1 MLDENKNITIS
12 NNNGNDNDN
21 DKKLD
26 KMLINNNIHRQQQQ
40 QQQQQVEEMVNNL
53 PSSSSSS
60 SPPQTNRCC
69 STTTT
74 TNIISDEHQ
83 TTNNIDYYYYY
94 FHFNRIMQNFFK
106 MKNDN
111 DDDDHHHHHY
121 LKDVFVEDCRR
132 HYHHHYDDNNNNGNN
147 GEQGAIL
154 NPSSIFS
161 HHVIIQQQQQQQSLN
176 HRLYGFGHGGDGGEN
191 SLSPSP
197 PVSTSTSTYPWNHQ
211 HQHYYYYTTLLHYF
225 QQNYQDISRRYRQQ
239 QQQRLL
245 NSNNQQQSGWTPV
258 ITTTSSTTINSNKNG
273 NQNQPATILSYQAIN
288 PSSSS
293 MQQKPSVSSSAMG
306 SESASSNIVAK
317 VVPLVATNFNNN
329 NVDQQQ
335 QQQNSINISSQ
346 YLASESISRNSY
358 QTPHNAYMIHPTKY
372 KQAFFP
378 AESIRTEYNKSV
390 KNLPIHS
397 THSKRKSSS
406 SSKGN
411 KIIDSVVMPIP
422 MIKPHKHGA
431 TLGFNLPEQ
440 GLTLYLDINELA
452 TKPMAQN
459 IGLKVVAHQKN
470 QQSNQDDDDDI
481 DDGDDGEVDDDN
493 VDHDGSFEKQENSNR
508 FSNNNNLTSA
518 ITGRRIVNPDGPKK
532 IIVKKAKFRYQMAI
546 NDSAIARKPYK
557 VVAKKANNGQL
568 LSPMQAKFSQQQN
581 STVNINNN
589 FSTMNDRYK
598 NRTAN
603 IPPSASRIPITYS
616 SLKNDQYQ
624 VDLGNSN
631 NNNNNKNDH
640 AIQQKLIN
648 DFNDMNM
655 GKNSQKNERE
665 IITFSDDN
673 DGDDDDSDDSD
684 NNGSDIMFPLNF
696 DNHYDTNDDD
706 DDSNEQMLH
715 ATTQLPIETTT
726 TTTFWSLRNPK
737 DTNSYLNEPNDLV
750 TNGNTL
756 EEKVRKQE
764 MIDNE
769 LVQQMQLLLEKSTKL
784 IEMSADSCLAKNQ
797 QCHSPQDFCTTGTN
811 SIISNTSTTIREIAQ
826 QLDAHHILNE
836 VSSLFESEL
845 QDFMDF
851 STKGYTII
859 LPSNNAVKRLP
870 PNLLKRWHKN
880 METFMLN
887 GYLIEGI
894 HTIDSLSK
902 NMMIT
907 TRGKTKLIINRPFNE
922 TYTINGQRVIR
933 ANQQTS
939 NNGLIHVIDGLLYP
953 GSNKDIIDTLKSCG
967 RFDGFVTLVEGTG
980 FADLLRKEGPFTVFV
995 PSNDALQKVPDTDLE
1010 VIRRNMT
1017 ALKEFLMYHVAQG
1030 AYYSQDLRD
1039 GQFMPSILNEQY
1051 LQAGVRVDGCSRR
1064 LVEVN
1069 VSPLYRSDIAA
1080 SNGVIHV
1087 IDWILK
1093 PDDRDWC
1100 DGIILPKRR

>member
-1 MLDENKNITIS
+1 MMKMNINSMNINDFFIYILILIIKFEIIRSTYLYQNVSASIS
-12 NNNGNDNDN
+12 QYEPIVRSSSTTTTNQYHHHNHQP
-21 DKKLD
+21 K
-26 KMLINNNIHRQQQQ
+26 QQQQ
-40 QQQQQVEEMVNNL
+40 QKHL
-53 PSSSSSS
+53 
-60 SPPQTNRCC
+60 
-69 STTTT
+69 
-74 TNIISDEHQ
+74 
-83 TTNNIDYYYYY
+83 
-94 FHFNRIMQNFFK
+94 
-106 MKNDN
+106 NDN
-111 DDDDHHHHHY
+111 
-121 LKDVFVEDCRR
+121 
-132 HYHHHYDDNNNNGNN
+132 
-147 GEQGAIL
+147 QTQ
-154 NPSSIFS
+154 SI
-161 HHVIIQQQQQQQSLN
+161 Q
-176 HRLYGFGHGGDGGEN
+176 
-191 SLSPSP
+191 
-197 PVSTSTSTYPWNHQ
+197 T
-211 HQHYYYYTTLLHYF
+211 
-225 QQNYQDISRRYRQQ
+225 
-239 QQQRLL
+239 
-245 NSNNQQQSGWTPV
+245 SGWTPV
-258 ITTTSSTTINSNKNG
+258 ITTTSTTSTTINSNKNG

-293 MQQKPSVSSSAMG
+293 MQQKSSMSSSAMG

-335 QQQNSINISSQ
+335 TNSINISSQ

-397 THSKRKSSS
+397 THSKRKS

-470 QQSNQDDDDDI
+470 QQSNQDDDDDDI
-481 DDGDDGEVDDDN
+481 DDDGEVDDN
-493 VDHDGSFEKQENSNR
+493 VDLESNFEKQENSNQ

-532 IIVKKAKFRYQMAI
+532 IIVKKSKISLSNGYQ
-546 NDSAIARKPYK
+546 
-557 VVAKKANNGQL
+557 KKANNGQL

-581 STVNINNN
+581 STVNINN
-589 FSTMNDRYK
+589 FATMNDRYK

-624 VDLGNSN
+624 VDLGNN
-631 NNNNNKNDH
+631 NNNNNKNDQ

-648 DFNDMNM
+648 NFNDMNT
-655 GKNSQKNERE
+655 GKNLQKNERE

-673 DGDDDDSDDSD
+673 DGDDDDDSDSD
-684 NNGSDIMFPLNF
+684 NGSSDIMFPLNF

-706 DDSNEQMLH
+706 DSNEQMLR
-715 ATTQLPIETTT
+715 ATTQLPIET

-784 IEMSADSCLAKNQ
+784 IEMSADSCTAKNQ
-797 QCHSPQDFCTTGTN
+797 RCQSPQDFCTTVTN

-836 VSSLFESEL
+836 VSSLFENEL

>member
-1 MLDENKNITIS
+1 MMKMNINSMNINDFFIYILILIIKFEIIRSTYLYQNVSASIS
-12 NNNGNDNDN
+12 QYEP
-21 DKKLD
+21 
-26 KMLINNNIHRQQQQ
+26 IVR
-40 QQQQQVEEMVNNL
+40 
-53 PSSSSSS
+53 S
-60 SPPQTNRCC
+60 

-74 TNIISDEHQ
+74 T
-83 TTNNIDYYYYY
+83 TTNQY
-94 FHFNRIMQNFFK
+94 HQ
-106 MKNDN
+106 
-111 DDDDHHHHHY
+111 HHH
-121 LKDVFVEDCRR
+121 
-132 HYHHHYDDNNNNGNN
+132 
-147 GEQGAIL
+147 
-154 NPSSIFS
+154 S
-161 HHVIIQQQQQQQSLN
+161 HQQKQQQQPKHLNDNQTQSIQ
-176 HRLYGFGHGGDGGEN
+176 
-191 SLSPSP
+191 
-197 PVSTSTSTYPWNHQ
+197 T
-211 HQHYYYYTTLLHYF
+211 
-225 QQNYQDISRRYRQQ
+225 
-239 QQQRLL
+239 
-245 NSNNQQQSGWTPV
+245 SGWTPV
-258 ITTTSSTTINSNKNG
+258 ITTTSSTTINTNKNG

-288 PSSSS
+288 PSSSLS

-317 VVPLVATNFNNN
+317 VVPLVATNFNSN
-329 NVDQQQ
+329 NVDQ

-397 THSKRKSSS
+397 THSKRKSSSSS

-481 DDGDDGEVDDDN
+481 DDGDDGEVDDEN
-493 VDHDGSFEKQENSNR
+493 VDHANNFEKQENLNR
-508 FSNNNNLTSA
+508 FSNNNLTSA

-532 IIVKKAKFRYQMAI
+532 IIVKKAKFRYQMST
-546 NDSAIARKPYK
+546 NDSAVARKPYK
-557 VVAKKANNGQL
+557 VVAKKANDGQL

-624 VDLGNSN
+624 VDLGNN
-631 NNNNNKNDH
+631 NNNNNKNDQ

-648 DFNDMNM
+648 NFNDMNM

-673 DGDDDDSDDSD
+673 DGDDDDDDSD
-684 NNGSDIMFPLNF
+684 NGSSDIMFPLNF

-706 DDSNEQMLH
+706 DDSNEQMLR
-715 ATTQLPIETTT
+715 ATTQLPIET

-784 IEMSADSCLAKNQ
+784 IEMSADSCSVKNQ

-826 QLDAHHILNE
+826 QLNAHHILNE

-894 HTIDSLSK
+894 HTIESLSK

-1017 ALKEFLMYHVAQG
+1017 ALKGKCYFFY
-1030 AYYSQDLRD
+1030 
-1039 GQFMPSILNEQY
+1039 
-1051 LQAGVRVDGCSRR
+1051 
-1064 LVEVN
+1064 
-1069 VSPLYRSDIAA
+1069 
-1080 SNGVIHV
+1080 
-1087 IDWILK
+1087 
-1093 PDDRDWC
+1093 
-1100 DGIILPKRR
+1100 